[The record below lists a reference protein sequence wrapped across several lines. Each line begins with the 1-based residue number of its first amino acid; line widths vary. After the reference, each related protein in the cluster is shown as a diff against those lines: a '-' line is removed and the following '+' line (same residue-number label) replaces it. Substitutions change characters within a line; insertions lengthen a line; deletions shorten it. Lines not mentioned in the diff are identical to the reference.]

1 MPASGDTVRSITG
14 STLTDL
20 ELQPFLDGADCIMG
34 RVSTCTTSKGI
45 SDSCLDLAA
54 SYLASH
60 LLSLSTVGKD
70 SRTKKRETFEN
81 YTVEYAVSQVMGNGV
96 MSTQYGQTA
105 NSIVGGCLQEVDKQQ
120 SVVCFF
126 GGA

>member
-20 ELQPFLDGADCIMG
+20 ELQPFLDGADCIME
-34 RVSTCTTSKGI
+34 RVSTCTTNKGV
-45 SDSCLDLAA
+45 SSSCLDLAA

-81 YTVEYAVSQVMGNGV
+81 YTVEYAVAQVMGNGV

-105 NSIVGGCLQEVDKQQ
+105 NSILGGCLQEVDKQQ
-120 SVVCFF
+120 ANICFF

>member
-20 ELQPFLDGADCIMG
+20 ELQPFLDGADCIME
-34 RVSTCTTSKGI
+34 RVSTCTTNKGV
-45 SDSCLDLAA
+45 SSSCLDLAA

-70 SRTKKRETFEN
+70 IRTKKSETFEN
-81 YTVEYAVSQVMGNGV
+81 WSIDYAVSQVMSGGS
-96 MSTQYGQTA
+96 MSTHYGQTA
-105 NSIVGGCLQEVDKQQ
+105 NSILGGCLQEVDKQQ
-120 SVVCFF
+120 ASICFF
-126 GGA
+126 GAA